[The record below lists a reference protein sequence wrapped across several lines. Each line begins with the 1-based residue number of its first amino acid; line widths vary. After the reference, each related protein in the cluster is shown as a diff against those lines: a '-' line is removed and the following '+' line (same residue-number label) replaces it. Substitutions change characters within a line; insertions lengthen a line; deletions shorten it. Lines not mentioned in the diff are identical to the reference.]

1 MIMKKLFII
10 ALLFLSIQKIF
21 CHTPVKD
28 VVIMVGGQIIS
39 NVNYIGLAPELS
51 VTALVFNA
59 GLAFQFKKSYLPDNT
74 VYLGMGLLNLLQ
86 IQYGFSNENKIRLR
100 SELPVLSGSPI
111 FKKNFDNW
119 RDKLNLILTYEFNLK
134 KSYLNQIGIGLSY
147 AIN

>member
-86 IQYGFSNENKIRLR
+86 IQYGFSNENKIRLC